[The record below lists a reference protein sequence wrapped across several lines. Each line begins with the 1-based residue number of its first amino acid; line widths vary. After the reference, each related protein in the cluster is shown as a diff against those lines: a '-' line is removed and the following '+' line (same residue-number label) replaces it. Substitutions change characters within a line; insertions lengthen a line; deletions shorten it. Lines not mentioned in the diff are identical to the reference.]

1 MYGFI
6 EVKDMAGT
14 ISVAVSQIQAVR
26 SNTANGCTAIQCGE
40 SNYTTLETY
49 DEIMRKIRA
58 EIIWVLRSTKEE
70 STNE

>member
-6 EVKDMAGT
+6 EVDSGT
-14 ISVAVSQIQAVR
+14 MKISLAVSQIQSVFAVPEE
-26 SNTANGCTAIQCGE
+26 NCTKIVCGDAT
-40 SNYTTLETY
+40 YTTKETY